1 MNSTA
6 SPARRAAP
14 ALLAALLLGVAG
26 AAQAHA
32 HLLRSEPAADAS
44 AHPGDT
50 LRLTFSEPLV
60 ARFSTV
66 TLVSAAG
73 AKPAVAVTASPDR
86 ATLIAK
92 PKAPLAP
99 GAYKVQWRVVSAD
112 GHKVGGSYNLT
123 VG

>member
-1 MNSTA
+1 MTSAA

-14 ALLAALLLGVAG
+14 ALAAALLLGAAG

-32 HLLRSEPAADAS
+32 HLLRSAPASGAA
-44 AHPGDT
+44 ARPGDT

-60 ARFSTV
+60 PRFSTV

-73 AKPAVAVTASPDR
+73 ARPAVAVTASPDR
-86 ATLIAK
+86 ATLIAR

-99 GAYKVQWRVVSAD
+99 GAYRVQWRVVSAD
-112 GHKVGGSYNLT
+112 GHKVGGSYSLT